1 MKLKLLAAALCG
13 LCLAASAN
21 AQSSSTA
28 TPTSSVSLYGVMDL
42 AVGHVGGSP
51 TQLYGVSPQTNGTS
65 RIGLRGSEDLGGGY
79 SAGFNLES
87 EIRPDDGTGAATG
100 GGINFARAA
109 NVTLSSPMGSVRM
122 GRTLT
127 PSYYAFTVWDL
138 TSAANYNVVN
148 SQFGYAGLSSRQNA
162 EFSYTTPEFAGLQAT
177 VAHVLAANNAGVSK
191 DDVSVSYRSGPLA
204 AALSYNKL
212 SNTGKNLALGGSYD
226 FGVVRLGASY
236 QDARGAGKGR
246 GYTLGARMPVGLFS
260 FGVDMARDTDRGDT
274 DWLLEARYHLSKR
287 TFVYAAQLS
296 NGAGKTAKDVNTSLL
311 GIRHNF

>member
-13 LCLAASAN
+13 LGLATSAH
-21 AQSSSTA
+21 AQSSLA
-28 TPTSSVSLYGVMDL
+28 TSSVSLYGVMDL
-42 AVGHVGGSP
+42 AVGHVGGNQ

-65 RIGLRGSEDLGGGY
+65 RIGLRGREDLGGGY
-79 SAGFNLES
+79 SASFNLES
-87 EIRPDDGTGAATG
+87 EIRPDTGTGAATD
-100 GGINFARAA
+100 GGINFARGA

-127 PSYYAFTVWDL
+127 PSYYAFAVWDL

-148 SQFGYAGLSSRQNA
+148 SQFGYSGLSSRQNA
-162 EFSYTTPEFAGLQAT
+162 EFSYTTPEYAGLQAT
-177 VAHVLAANNAGVSK
+177 VAHVLATNNAGVSK
-191 DDVSVSYRSGPLA
+191 DDVSVSYRKGPVA

-212 SNTGKNLALGGSYD
+212 ANTDKNLALGGSYD
-226 FGVVRLGASY
+226 FGVVRLGGSY

-246 GYTLGARMPVGLFS
+246 GYTLGARVPVGLFS
-260 FGVDMARDTDRGDT
+260 FGIDMARDTDKDDT

-296 NGAGKTAKDVNTSLL
+296 NGAGKAAKDVNTSLI

>member
-1 MKLKLLAAALCG
+1 
-13 LCLAASAN
+13 
-21 AQSSSTA
+21 
-28 TPTSSVSLYGVMDL
+28 
-42 AVGHVGGSP
+42 
-51 TQLYGVSPQTNGTS
+51 
-65 RIGLRGSEDLGGGY
+65 
-79 SAGFNLES
+79 
-87 EIRPDDGTGAATG
+87 
-100 GGINFARAA
+100 
-109 NVTLSSPMGSVRM
+109 M

-162 EFSYTTPEFAGLQAT
+162 EFSYTTPEIAGLQAT

-191 DDVSVSYRSGPLA
+191 DDVSVSYRRGPLA

-212 SNTGKNLALGGSYD
+212 SNTDKNLALGGSYD

-246 GYTLGARMPVGLFS
+246 GYTLGARVPVGLFS

-274 DWLLEARYHLSKR
+274 DWLLEARYHLSRR

-296 NGAGKTAKDVNTSLL
+296 NGAGKAAKEVNTSLL